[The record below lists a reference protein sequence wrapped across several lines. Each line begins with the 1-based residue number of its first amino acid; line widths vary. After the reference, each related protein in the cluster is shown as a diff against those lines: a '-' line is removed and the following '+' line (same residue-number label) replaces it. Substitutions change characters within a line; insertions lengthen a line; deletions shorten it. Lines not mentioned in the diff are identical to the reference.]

1 MKFIKLALLIT
12 LAVFCGRSLADTVY
26 VNGTL
31 HTLAKSDFVRSGDN
45 YIAYIDVVGDFGQQL
60 IFDIDAIVGGDG
72 YQEVTYV
79 TEVGDR
85 CIRWNG
91 KKTPDF
97 STCIQFN
104 LIEVPVYSNDFR
116 YVTELQVT
124 CNGLAIGSDMDNKNA
139 LVNGQVTDTYRE
151 TKLLVNNQKSTG
163 GNCQQLKVEV
173 KGLELASINNIS
185 LDVLIAEAF

>member
-1 MKFIKLALLIT
+1 MKLFNTLLLMS
-12 LAVFCGRSLADTVY
+12 LAVFSGRSLADTVY

-31 HTLAKSDFVRSGDN
+31 HTLAKSDFVQSGDN
-45 YIAYIDVVGDFGQQL
+45 YTAYIDVIGDYGQQL

-91 KKTPDF
+91 RKTPDF
-97 STCIQFN
+97 STCIEYN

-116 YVTELQVT
+116 YMTELQVS
-124 CNGLAIGSDMDNKNA
+124 CSGIAIGSDMDNKNA

-151 TKLLVNNQKSTG
+151 TKLLVTKQKNTG
-163 GNCQQLKVEV
+163 GSCQQLKVDI
-173 KGLELASINNIS
+173 KGLELAAINNIS

>member
-1 MKFIKLALLIT
+1 MKLLNILLLIA
-12 LAVFCGRSLADTVY
+12 LAVVSGRSLADTVY

-31 HTLAKSDFVRSGDN
+31 HTLSKSDFAQSGDN
-45 YIAYIDVVGDFGQQL
+45 YTAYIDVIGDYGQQL

-91 KKTPDF
+91 RKTPDY
-97 STCIQFN
+97 STCIQYN

-116 YVTELQVT
+116 YMTELQVT
-124 CNGLAIGSDMDNKNA
+124 CNGIAIGSDMDDKNA

-151 TKLLVNNQKSTG
+151 TKLLVTNQKNTG
-163 GNCQQLKVEV
+163 GNCQQLKVEI
-173 KGLELASINNIS
+173 KGLDLGAINNIS

>member
-1 MKFIKLALLIT
+1 MKLLNTLLLIS
-12 LAVFCGRSLADTVY
+12 LAVFSGRSLADTVY

-31 HTLAKSDFVRSGDN
+31 HTLSKSDFAQSGDN
-45 YIAYIDVVGDFGQQL
+45 YTAYIDVIGDYGQQL

-72 YQEVTYV
+72 FQEVTYV

-91 KKTPDF
+91 KKTPDH
-97 STCIQFN
+97 STCIQYN

-116 YVTELQVT
+116 YMTELQVT
-124 CNGLAIGSDMDNKNA
+124 CSGIAIGSDMDNKNA

-151 TKLLVNNQKSTG
+151 TKLLVTNQKNTG
-163 GNCQQLKVEV
+163 GSCQQLKVEI
-173 KGLELASINNIS
+173 KGLELAAINNIS

>member
-1 MKFIKLALLIT
+1 MKPIKTLLLIC
-12 LAVFCGRSLADTVY
+12 LIILSGRSLADTLY

-31 HTLAKSDFVRSGDN
+31 HTLAKSDFVQSGDN
-45 YIAYIDVVGDFGQQL
+45 YTAYIDVFGDYGQQL
-60 IFDIDAIVGGDG
+60 IFDIDAIVGGEG
-72 YQEVTYV
+72 YQEVTYI

-91 KKTPDF
+91 RKTPDF
-97 STCIQFN
+97 SNCVQYN

-124 CNGLAIGSDMDNKNA
+124 CSGIAIGSDMDDKNA
-139 LVNGQVTDTYRE
+139 LVNGQVTDSYRE
-151 TKLLVNNQKSTG
+151 TKLLVSNQKNTG
-163 GNCQQLKVEV
+163 GHCQQLKVEI
-173 KGLELASINNIS
+173 KGLELAAINNIS